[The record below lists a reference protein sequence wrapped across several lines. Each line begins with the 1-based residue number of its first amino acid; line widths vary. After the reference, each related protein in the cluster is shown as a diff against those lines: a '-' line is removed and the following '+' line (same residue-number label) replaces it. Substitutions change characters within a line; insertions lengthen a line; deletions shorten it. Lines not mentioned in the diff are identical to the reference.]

1 MGAEG
6 HGHGTDVEPDGWY
19 RWGRVVLYAEMVIA
33 TLITVFS
40 LYLAFQGAAGFLA

>member
-1 MGAEG
+1 MTGE
-6 HGHGTDVEPDGWY
+6 VEQDDWY

-33 TLITVFS
+33 TLLTVFS